1 MKHTIEIHET
11 AKRIPTKKDIDD
23 LLIVAYSR
31 RTKKY
36 CMQFASI
43 VTCSTPEEYPLWFS
57 LYGLPRPK
65 PVVRKRQTKRH

>member
-31 RTKKY
+31 TTKQY
-36 CMQFASI
+36 RMQFPSI
-43 VTCSTPEEYPLWFS
+43 VKCTPEEYPLWFS

-65 PVVRKRQTKRH
+65 PVTRKRQIKVR